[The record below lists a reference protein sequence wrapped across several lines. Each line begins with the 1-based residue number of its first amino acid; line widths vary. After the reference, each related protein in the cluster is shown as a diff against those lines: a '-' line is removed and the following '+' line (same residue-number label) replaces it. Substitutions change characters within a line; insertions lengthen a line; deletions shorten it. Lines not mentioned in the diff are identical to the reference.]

1 MQQVISEPEASGR
14 MAEAGRLR
22 VASRFGYERLL
33 AEHRSLYEELLGGAE
48 P

>member
-1 MQQVISEPEASGR
+1 